1 MRDLGEFDIAI
12 IGLGVAGSNLASLL
26 DSHLKV
32 IAIDKKDSSGDCFD
46 ESFHK
51 PCGGLLSEGGQKAF
65 ATQGLNL
72 PTSLLVELQIFAINT
87 IDYGYSHA
95 SYIQKGYINMERHAF
110 DLWQK
115 SRIPSH
121 ISTFHNAYFKSLKQ
135 EEDRIYTLHFK
146 QQDSK
151 HSKIFQDFT
160 CKARIVIGA
169 DGAKSH
175 LRRYLYPKLK
185 TKSLVCI
192 QEWYKENNAPMLS
205 CVFDKQLT
213 PSYSWSMS
221 KNGYF
226 IFGGAYPHANC
237 QERFRT
243 QIERLSTLG
252 QLTPSYSWSMSK
264 NGYFI
269 FGGAYPHANCQERF
283 RTQIER
289 LSTLGFI
296 FGKPLKKEAC
306 LVLQPTRLKDFVL
319 GHSGVFLIGEAAG
332 FINASTLEGISGAM
346 NSSRILAH
354 ILNACDINALHSAD
368 KIHNAHN
375 ALHKAYRAKARMLIL
390 KAMNSS
396 RILAHILN
404 ACDINALHSADKIH
418 NAHNA
423 LHKAYRAKARM
434 LILKTLFRHYVRYP
448 FMFVPCIRRLILRFG
463 LLRLRKGLE
472 NGKII

>member
-72 PTSLLVELQIFAINT
+72 PTSLLVEPQIFAINT

-252 QLTPSYSWSMSK
+252 
-264 NGYFI
+264 
-269 FGGAYPHANCQERF
+269 
-283 RTQIER
+283 
-289 LSTLGFI
+289 FI

-390 KAMNSS
+390 K
-396 RILAHILN
+396 
-404 ACDINALHSADKIH
+404 
-418 NAHNA
+418 
-423 LHKAYRAKARM
+423 
-434 LILKTLFRHYVRYP
+434 TLFRHYVRYP

>member
-1 MRDLGEFDIAI
+1 MRENTSSKETMRDLGEFDIAI

-26 DSHLKV
+26 QSHLKV

-65 ATQGLNL
+65 ATQGLNI
-72 PTSLLVELQIFAINT
+72 PTRLLVEPQIFAINT
-87 IDYGYSHA
+87 IDYGYPYA

-121 ISTFHNAYFKSLKQ
+121 ISTFHKAYFKSLKQ
-135 EEDRIYTLHFK
+135 GENGIYTLHFK

-151 HSKIFQDFT
+151 NAKISQDFT
-160 CKARIVIGA
+160 CRAKIIIGA

-205 CVFDKQLT
+205 CIFDKELT

-243 QIERLSTLG
+243 QIERL
-252 QLTPSYSWSMSK
+252 
-264 NGYFI
+264 
-269 FGGAYPHANCQERF
+269 R
-283 RTQIER
+283 
-289 LSTLGFI
+289 TLGFI

-319 GHSGVFLIGEAAG
+319 GHSGVFLVGEAAG

-346 NSSRILAH
+346 NSSRILASV
-354 ILNACDINALHSAD
+354 LNTCDINALHSAD

-375 ALHKAYRAKARMLIL
+375 ALHKAYKVKARMLIV
-390 KAMNSS
+390 
-396 RILAHILN
+396 
-404 ACDINALHSADKIH
+404 
-418 NAHNA
+418 
-423 LHKAYRAKARM
+423 
-434 LILKTLFRHYVRYP
+434 KTLFRHYIRYP
-448 FMFVPCIRRLILRFG
+448 FMFIPCIRRLILRFG

-472 NGKII
+472 NGRII

>member
-252 QLTPSYSWSMSK
+252 
-264 NGYFI
+264 
-269 FGGAYPHANCQERF
+269 
-283 RTQIER
+283 
-289 LSTLGFI
+289 FI

-390 KAMNSS
+390 K
-396 RILAHILN
+396 
-404 ACDINALHSADKIH
+404 
-418 NAHNA
+418 
-423 LHKAYRAKARM
+423 
-434 LILKTLFRHYVRYP
+434 TLFRHYVRYP